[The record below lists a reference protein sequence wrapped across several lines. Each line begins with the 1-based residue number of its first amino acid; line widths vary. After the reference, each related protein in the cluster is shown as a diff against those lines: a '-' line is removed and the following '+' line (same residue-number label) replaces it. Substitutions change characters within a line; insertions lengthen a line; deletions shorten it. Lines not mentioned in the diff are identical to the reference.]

1 MKGIVIYVQSEI
13 KQLQTINPE
22 ALKLPVNNV
31 IRLKGNQAFKAFQ
44 SPKAQQGERQ
54 YWIFTHSSFLCSAVV
69 ILEIQ
74 ILKNKN
80 LQSITSAKCQ
90 NGF

>member
-1 MKGIVIYVQSEI
+1 MKGIIIYVQSEI
-13 KQLQTINPE
+13 KLLWTINLE

-31 IRLKGNQAFKAFQ
+31 FRLKGKQAFKAFQ
-44 SPKAQQGERQ
+44 SLKAQQGERQ
-54 YWIFTHSSFLCSAVV
+54 YWIFTHSFLCSAV
-69 ILEIQ
+69 IWEIK